1 MSNSNES
8 KSLRLIE
15 KMSWAH
21 ARGKKNAIVDV
32 GDIRVGHLTISRDD
46 RDASGAKIPIRTGLT
61 AIVPGNMKDEN
72 RYFFGL
78 FSHRNVHEITGYAVI
93 EDFCYL
99 NSPILLTNPY
109 DLGTAYNAVLSY
121 GFQMGRIE
129 IWPPVVLSIDD
140 SYLNAQTEPV
150 VNDTDVIR
158 CLQNSSNLS
167 VEEGSVGIG
176 LGLQTSAWKGGI
188 GTSSRLFS
196 IDGKE
201 FSVGALVAS
210 NSGSAYLSERANE
223 DPEEKQRHARR
234 GSLTLVLA
242 TDMPLLPYQ
251 IKMVSSG
258 VVMALPSVPIIID
271 GTDSING
278 LLFSLANPM
287 SLKNDGPEMFDYV
300 AVDDSALPTI
310 TRAGLEAVGE
320 AMLRSLCLSS
330 SVSGKGNRMSNNIPE
345 DSFLALLELF
355 EKSLSG
361 RTDERRP

>member
-1 MSNSNES
+1 MSLLNES

-15 KMSWAH
+15 KISWDH
-21 ARGKKNAIVDV
+21 IRGKKNALVDV

-61 AIVPGNMKDEN
+61 AIEPGDLKDEN
-72 RYFFGL
+72 RYFFG
-78 FSHRNVHEITGYAVI
+78 FFPFRNVQDITGYAVT

-99 NSPILLTNPY
+99 NSPILLTNSY

-210 NSGSAYLSERANE
+210 NSGSPYFSERANE

-258 VVMALPSVPIIID
+258 VVVSLPSVHMIKNE
-271 GTDSING
+271 TDSINC

-287 SLKNDGPEMFDYV
+287 SLKNDGPKVFDYV
-300 AVDDSALPTI
+300 AVDDSTLPI
-310 TRAGLEAVGE
+310 LIRAGLESVAE
-320 AMLRSLCLSS
+320 ALLRSLCLSS
-330 SVSGKGNRMSNNIPE
+330 SVSGKGDRTSNNIPE
-345 DSFLALLELF
+345 DAFLSLAEQL
-355 EKSLSG
+355 EKSLSV
-361 RTDERRP
+361 